1 MSFPGGSLVKNTL
14 ANAGYVSSTSGSG
27 RSPGEGNGNPF
38 QYFCQRNPIDR
49 EAWWMTVLGVAK
61 ELDMT

>member
-1 MSFPGGSLVKNTL
+1 MFPRWLSGKESAHNT
-14 ANAGYVSSTSGSG
+14 GDVGSTSGSG
-27 RSPGEGNGNPF
+27 RAPGEGNGNPV